1 MILTITPNPAVDQTV
16 QIDEDLEAGRVQR
29 STGAQFDSGGNGIN
43 LSQFLRAFDA
53 ETVATGITGGFTG
66 YFIKQDLAE
75 YDVPTDF
82 VSTDD
87 PTRLNTTVH
96 AAGKEYK
103 LNQSGPEVESD
114 IVEEI
119 IATAR
124 EHDPEILNVGG
135 SLPPGLD
142 SEAVDRIAAA
152 GDWETALDVHGEH
165 LPDLT
170 NGAEYVKPNAVELE
184 SATGIAVE
192 SIDDCAKAA
201 RDLQE
206 MGFERV
212 LASMGADGAMLVTPE
227 ETLYA
232 PALDVDAV
240 DTVGA
245 GDSMFAGALWA
256 YEQGWSDEDALKAAV
271 SVSSQV
277 VETHGPSA
285 RDLDPESRMDE
296 VRLWSMR

>member
-16 QIDEDLEAGRVQR
+16 QIEEDLEAGRVQR

-43 LSQFLRAFDA
+43 VSQFLRAFDA

-66 YFIKQDLAE
+66 YFIEQDLAD

-82 VSTDD
+82 VGTDE
-87 PTRLNTTVH
+87 PTRLNTTIH
-96 AAGKEYK
+96 AAGNEYK
-103 LNQSGPEVESD
+103 LNQSGPDVDPS
-114 IVEEI
+114 IVDDI
-119 IATAR
+119 IATAQD
-124 EHDPEILNVGG
+124 HDPDVLNIGG
-135 SLPPGLD
+135 SLPPGLSSD
-142 SEAVDRIAAA
+142 AVDRIASA
-152 GDWETALDVHGEH
+152 GDWETALDIHGEQLVELDH
-165 LPDLT
+165 
-170 NGAEYVKPNAVELE
+170 GAEYVKPNEVELE
-184 SATGIAVE
+184 AATGVDID
-192 SIDDCAKAA
+192 SIDDCAQAA
-201 RDLQE
+201 RELQS

-212 LASMGADGAMLVTPE
+212 LASMGSEGAMLVTPE

-256 YEQGWSDEDALKAAV
+256 YEQGRSDEDALKTAV

-277 VETHGPSA
+277 VEVHGPSA
-285 RDLDPESRMDE
+285 RDLDPEARIDD